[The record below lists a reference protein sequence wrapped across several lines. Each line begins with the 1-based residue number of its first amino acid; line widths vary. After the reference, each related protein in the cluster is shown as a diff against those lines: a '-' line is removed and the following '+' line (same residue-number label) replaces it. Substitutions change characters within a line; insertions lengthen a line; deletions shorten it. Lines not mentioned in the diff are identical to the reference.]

1 EAVVSTTRV
10 GESLVLAP
18 KTKLEAG
25 ANSYWLSVVL
35 KDDANIDGRVAVAL
49 NRVKAGDKVLTPENP
64 SPGEPQRVGVG
75 LRLHGDDGSKFYRI
89 PGMVRTKAG
98 TLIAVYDIRYRHS
111 GDLPADVD
119 VGAQRSTDGGQTW
132 EKMRVAMDMGSDPAH
147 GYDGVGDP

>member
-1 EAVVSTTRV
+1 
-10 GESLVLAP
+10 
-18 KTKLEAG
+18 
-25 ANSYWLSVVL
+25 
-35 KDDANIDGRVAVAL
+35 
-49 NRVKAGDKVLTPENP
+49 
-64 SPGEPQRVGVG
+64 
-75 LRLHGDDGSKFYRI
+75 KFYRI

-147 GYDGVGDP
+147 GYDGVGDPAILVDEVTGRIWIAALWSHGNRAWNGSGPGLKPDETGQFMLSYSDDDGKSWSKPRNITEETKDPAWR